1 MDVIVVGA
9 GLAGLRC
16 AGLLQSAGLD
26 VTVLESADRIGGRV
40 ATDVVDGF
48 LVDRGFQ
55 VLNPAYPALAGSV
68 DLAALRMQPYDAGV
82 LVRTTDGLRTLAH
95 PVRAPRELRHTLSS
109 GLLGVRD
116 VVGLLRWLTPVLAAP
131 QRSLRARDRAWG
143 AALDE
148 LRVTGDLRTVLDRFL
163 AGVLVES
170 RGQTSA
176 RLVRLL
182 LRSFVLGSPG
192 VPRDGMQALPA
203 QLAAPLRDVRLNTRV
218 ESVAPDPEHPSVVA
232 DGQRLAARAV
242 VVAADASAARAL
254 VDLPPSATRGL
265 VTWWFAAEAPP
276 TGSRMLAVDARG
288 GAGSPQARSG
298 TPGSRATPPRRTRPP
313 GGTSC
318 TPRRCSTGPTVRR
331 PRQRYA
337 GTSARST
344 AATPTRG
351 RWSFGTGSSRSA
363 TPPGTP
369 VRRPVALGD
378 GVFVCGDHRDTAF
391 DPGRPGVG
399 PPRCRRGT
407 PHPGLG
413 SLRLDHRRRT
423 TDSGVSPGR

>member
-16 AGLLQSAGLD
+16 AGLL
-26 VTVLESADRIGGRV
+26 
-40 ATDVVDGF
+40 
-48 LVDRGFQ
+48 
-55 VLNPAYPALAGSV
+55 
-68 DLAALRMQPYDAGV
+68 
-82 LVRTTDGLRTLAH
+82 LRTLAH

-182 LRSFVLGSPG
+182 LRSFVLGRPG

-232 DGQRLAARAV
+232 DGQRLAARVV

-254 VDLPPSATRGL
+254 VDLPASATGGL

-288 GAGSPQARSG
+288 GAA
-298 TPGSRATPPRRTRPP
+298 PP
-313 GGTSC
+313 G
-318 TPRRCSTGPTVRR
+318 PVWNTGVASNAAPSYAPSGRHLVHATTLLDRPDGEATEAEVRR
-331 PRQRYA
+331 HVGEIYGCDTHAWEVVVRHRIEQALP
-337 GTSARST
+337 
-344 AATPTRG
+344 
-351 RWSFGTGSSRSA
+351 A

-378 GVFVCGDHRDTAF
+378 RVFVCGDHRDTASIQGALVS
-391 DPGRPGVG
+391 GRRAAAAV
-399 PPRCRRGT
+399 
-407 PHPGLG
+407 
-413 SLRLDHRRRT
+413 RRT
-423 TDSGVSPGR
+423 LGPDR